1 MNGKLKA
8 IMELLKNMDED
19 MLKGVDMKG
28 KMEETLDAKPKMSI
42 TKVAVMKPKMEESEG
57 EEKEYEDEESSDMSD
72 WMPKEGDENDPIA
85 KLKKKF
91 TGK

>member
-19 MLKGVDMKG
+19 MLKGIDLKG
-28 KMEETLDAKPKMSI
+28 KMEGSETLDAKPKMSI
-42 TKVAVMKPKMEESEG
+42 TKVAVMKPKMDEGEMEDEEEESE
-57 EEKEYEDEESSDMSD
+57 MSD
-72 WMPKEGDENDPIA
+72 WMPKDEDENDPLV

>member
-19 MLKGVDMKG
+19 MLKGIDLKG
-28 KMEETLDAKPKMSI
+28 KMEDSEALSDKPKMSI
-42 TKVAVMKPKMEESEG
+42 TKVAVVKPKMEESEM
-57 EEKEYEDEESSDMSD
+57 EDEEESDMSD
-72 WMPKEGDENDPIA
+72 WMPKEEDENDPLV